1 MLEIIKQIFL
11 EKIIVVFLPSFFAGV
26 IVKVAS
32 ADLLQ
37 KKSLESLSGQ
47 VLSRFEFPLINVQL
61 PLHYGIPVVLNS
73 VVSPPSNQLCEH
85 CPFISVELMQ
95 KKEDPLLLLTPVLLG
110 DGRVQM
116 VEPSLPALLSLS
128 PGNSLGDLGPLG
140 GAKELY

>member
-1 MLEIIKQIFL
+1 
-11 EKIIVVFLPSFFAGV
+11 
-26 IVKVAS
+26 
-32 ADLLQ
+32 
-37 KKSLESLSGQ
+37 
-47 VLSRFEFPLINVQL
+47 
-61 PLHYGIPVVLNS
+61 
-73 VVSPPSNQLCEH
+73 
-85 CPFISVELMQ
+85 MQ

>member
-26 IVKVAS
+26 VVKVARV
-32 ADLLQ
+32 DLLQ
-37 KKSLESLSGQ
+37 KKSLEALSGRA
-47 VLSRFEFPLINVQL
+47 LGRFEFSLINVQL
-61 PLHYGIPVVLNS
+61 PLHDGIPVVLDC

-85 CPFISVELMQ
+85 CPFISVEFMQ
-95 KKEDPLLLLTPVLLG
+95 KKEDPLFLLAPVLLG

-128 PGNSLGDLGPLG
+128 PGYSLGDLGPLG